1 MATLEK
7 FINALHKNARSLT
20 APLRAICPLSKICSR
35 ALQQARHMRAMD

>member
-20 APLRAICPLSKICSR
+20 APLRAICPLSKICTS
-35 ALQQARHMRAMD
+35 AIESTK